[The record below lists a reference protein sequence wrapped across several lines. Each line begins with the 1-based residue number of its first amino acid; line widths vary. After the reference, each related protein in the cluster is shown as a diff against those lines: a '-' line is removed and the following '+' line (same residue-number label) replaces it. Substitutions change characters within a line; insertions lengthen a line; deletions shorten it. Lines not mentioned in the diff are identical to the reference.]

1 MISKSDRDREQRDHC
16 MVNGRRKLAKMVTL
30 PGESRAHACASMK
43 EEGTQLSVP
52 VHVLVH
58 VRLR

>member
-30 PGESRAHACASMK
+30 PGESRAHACACMK
-43 EEGTQLSVP
+43 E
-52 VHVLVH
+52 
-58 VRLR
+58 